1 MLLRLDDT
9 ALLTVFNDSGAIN
22 GWYLPQFLIQSVP
35 AARQAKRAT
44 GNLAVSVLRDAD
56 RAFLDP
62 HMPLDVPPPRS
73 TRSARRWSSA
83 ACIGLRPELVAEGQ
97 SPDLDRRQ
105 SAAPGR
111 L

>member
-73 TRSARRWSSA
+73 TRFGSPLVLSRVHWVAARARR
-83 ACIGLRPELVAEGQ
+83 
-97 SPDLDRRQ
+97 RR
-105 SAAPGR
+105 SKS
-111 L
+111 